1 MGNDSMVNEK
11 NVELSIIVPV
21 YNSQKYLSQCINSVL
36 AQTHRSFELILVDDA
51 STDHSGEICDTLA
64 AEDPRIQVIHHEQNK
79 GLSISREDG
88 FQRSSGEWISF
99 IDNDDY
105 IVPDMY
111 ECLMQNKSKGDII
124 CVRGEDRSCKEIETF
139 RRKKTEAD
147 PIVMSGRNF
156 CDQVYAKKADFG
168 CVGPIWAKIIKR
180 SLISK
185 TLKKVEAYENDL
197 YWVYFEDVLFVPM
210 LFFYAQKIVF
220 INDLYYLHR
229 HMKSNLSSTLV
240 PKEYHYETVVAKKI
254 VLQFF
259 KENGLSEAYREYLA
273 DWLLELQSVWY
284 KVWKNEPD
292 DEKKA
297 NFDSTVECYYKECY
311 REFMKEK
318 SNRVAK
324 HIKKISIMIFHN
336 NKVLWGKTF
345 GTLYFNGIRKFLY

>member
-185 TLKKVEAYENDL
+185 TLKKVEA
-197 YWVYFEDVLFVPM
+197 
-210 LFFYAQKIVF
+210 
-220 INDLYYLHR
+220 
-229 HMKSNLSSTLV
+229 
-240 PKEYHYETVVAKKI
+240 
-254 VLQFF
+254 
-259 KENGLSEAYREYLA
+259 
-273 DWLLELQSVWY
+273 
-284 KVWKNEPD
+284 
-292 DEKKA
+292 
-297 NFDSTVECYYKECY
+297 
-311 REFMKEK
+311 
-318 SNRVAK
+318 
-324 HIKKISIMIFHN
+324 
-336 NKVLWGKTF
+336 
-345 GTLYFNGIRKFLY
+345 